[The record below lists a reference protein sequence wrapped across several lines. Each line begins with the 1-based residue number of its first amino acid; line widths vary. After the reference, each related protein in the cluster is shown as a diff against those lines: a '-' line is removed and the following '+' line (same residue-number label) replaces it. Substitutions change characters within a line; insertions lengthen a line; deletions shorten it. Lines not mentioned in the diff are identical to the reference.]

1 MYSQTLSGT
10 MQKITSYIS
19 YIPMRKEPAHH
30 SEQVSQLIFGET
42 AEIID
47 KEKEWLLIR
56 TDFDSYEGWIE
67 KKVVHPYNENQNVM
81 ISTGSMARI
90 SSLEKKVFIPHGAR
104 LSLLSNNMVSIENN
118 GTVTITEEAFL
129 KKTPV
134 KLALEFIGAPY
145 LWGGRT
151 ISGIDCS
158 GLSQIV
164 MKCLGIKLPRDA
176 SQQVN
181 HGIEVPFP
189 NQAKAGDLAFFDN
202 SDSFIS
208 HVGIVTGTG
217 EIIHASGF
225 VRLDKLD
232 PHGIFNQ
239 EANKYTHKLRVIKR
253 VIL

>member
-1 MYSQTLSGT
+1 MYSQTLSGP
-10 MQKITSYIS
+10 MQKIISYIS
-19 YIPMRKEPAHH
+19 YIPMRKEAAHC

-42 AEIID
+42 AEVID
-47 KEKEWLLIR
+47 TEKEWILIR

-67 KKVVHPYNENQNVM
+67 KKVVHPCVRPQNEM
-81 ISTGSMARI
+81 ISTGAMTKTST
-90 SSLEKKVFIPHGAR
+90 LGKQVFIPHGAN
-104 LSLLSNNMVSIENN
+104 LGLQDNNMVPIEN
-118 GTVTITEEAFL
+118 GDSVAITDEAFL
-129 KKTPV
+129 KKTSIE
-134 KLALEFIGAPY
+134 LALEFSGVPY

-151 ISGIDCS
+151 MSGIDCS

-176 SQQVN
+176 SQQVD
-181 HGIEVPFP
+181 HGIEVPFTD
-189 NQAKAGDLAFFDN
+189 QAKAGDLAFFDN

-217 EIIHASGF
+217 KIIHASGF

-239 EANKYTHKLRVIKR
+239 GANKYTHKLRVIKR